1 MFWMKTGLKVSHRV
15 SEGAAGCWFFLS
27 PTFEI
32 LVMSPIEYSLPWSRN
47 LLIYSNW
54 FIALTTP
61 QTQVAVHTRCCTDLS
76 CLSFHSWQ
84 VAGERSKPACLALS
98 APASGHGLAPLFSSS
113 LKGRR
118 GILLFANLWVSV
130 FLRGSGSVGKNELEN
145 GMKVYLIFSVV
156 FLMKPVVR
164 SSI

>member
-84 VAGERSKPACLALS
+84 VAGERSKPACLALN
-98 APASGHGLAPLFSSS
+98 APTSGHGLAPLFSLS
-113 LKGRR
+113 LKGREEYFC
-118 GILLFANLWVSV
+118 LLTCG
-130 FLRGSGSVGKNELEN
+130 FLSFWEAVALLGRTSWRTGWKC
-145 GMKVYLIFSVV
+145 IW
-156 FLMKPVVR
+156 
-164 SSI
+164 SSL